1 MVHGPETQINS
12 ADTMRPN
19 GILVLCRKGKVL
31 ATIKSAKNY
40 IEKWGFYENGSQLVL
55 LTRGSHG
62 PADIELHDTTTG
74 KLIASAKESAENL
87 PEWAKPYA
95 D

>member
-1 MVHGPETQINS
+1 
-12 ADTMRPN
+12 MRPN